1 MRKVLYI
8 YIYIFSLTIQ
18 ISPVK
23 YRFSLSFILI
33 LCLTRVAGLGKEK
46 KIETII
52 SFNDEEGGAKEMK
65 LTFFYQ
71 FCKDIMSLKRFEKD
85 KKITQKQCEL

>member
-1 MRKVLYI
+1 M
-8 YIYIFSLTIQ
+8 
-18 ISPVK
+18 
-23 YRFSLSFILI
+23 
-33 LCLTRVAGLGKEK
+33 AGLGKEK